1 MFKIDNLLLERDE
14 TRKFRAGIDAT
25 LNKYALPYES
35 QQKIISL
42 LDKKLDI
49 LESIS
54 YSDADLK
61 ETSLK
66 LEALDARIYD
76 CLRTARYEL
85 KNNNDKMIKFV
96 QEPIFK
102 YYSDKYNAK
111 NIREFQKATIE
122 FIKKYYFLLIMLMGA
137 IPFIFYFIVQGNI
150 GFLPELDTLNAISLF
165 GTIAISGAGLL
176 FILYLFPAL
185 CIVWTY
191 SSRDIAQ
198 DYKSRFP
205 KEFPLVLIMFCLMII
220 SLRICRD
227 KAYNII
233 KKHTSLKSYIWALF
247 GLSITR
253 VLFNKAKDIVA
264 LVSRALNKIKDIKAK
279 NIVALVSRAFDKAKD
294 VFINGFEAFLFI
306 IINEILWSCSFIGL
320 LFIVYMRIGDNH
332 SLIPIFLAIFFSMM
346 SIVALILVKDSD
358 IYKLSIYLFIIANF
372 TILFLVS
379 GSIIRIS
386 SYGNIDYKM
395 LSLKKDALNALP
407 KNVCQNNQNGCIGA
421 GAKDGCYAKQK
432 AQIVS
437 YNKQKAELTV
447 KDGNETYIFSGVND
461 EIKFIDANGTD
472 IGVAF
477 SDEVVFENSVLTY
490 DKNGTRS
497 DPLKASAINL
507 SPVCKT
513 YALKQNDDSVRLY
526 NVKVLS
532 ALGKFYYLQTKSGE
546 KFELDSSLIISKQK
560 AGDTR

>member
-76 CLRTARYEL
+76 YLRTARYEL

-185 CIVWTY
+185 YILWTY

-247 GLSITR
+247 GLSIIR
-253 VLFNKAKDIVA
+253 VLFNKAKD
-264 LVSRALNKIKDIKAK
+264 
-279 NIVALVSRAFDKAKD
+279 IVALVSRAFDKAKD

-332 SLIPIFLAIFFSMM
+332 ILIFLAILSMI
-346 SIVALILVKDSD
+346 SIVALIWLKDFD
-358 IYKLSIYLFIIANF
+358 FYKLFFCLLIIANF

-379 GSIIRIS
+379 DSIIRIS

-407 KNVCQNNQNGCIGA
+407 KSVCQNNQNGCIGA

-437 YNKQKAELTV
+437 YNKAELAV
-447 KDGNETYIFSGVND
+447 KDGNGTYIFSGVND
-461 EIKFIDANGTD
+461 EIKFIDANGAD
-472 IGVAF
+472 IGVAS
-477 SDEVVFENSVLTY
+477 SDEVVFEDSVLTY
-490 DKNGTRS
+490 DKDGNRS
-497 DPLKASAINL
+497 SPLKASAINL

-513 YALKQNDDSVRLY
+513 YALKQDDDSVKLY

-560 AGDTR
+560 AGDIR